1 MQQPQLHF
9 DSQRYSESV
18 KLTPNPNPPLHQPQ
32 GQQGG
37 VPVGGDGSG
46 SMHLNNGTVVDHT
59 TQMQPTEAPPSGP
72 AIASEVEQTVQ
83 PQQCIRQG
91 CTNLAIINSDW
102 EDEYCSSECVVTHC
116 RDVFGHWVQSNSTPQ
131 QTISTVK

>member
-18 KLTPNPNPPLHQPQ
+18 KLTPNPQHHHQQ
-32 GQQGG
+32 GQ
-37 VPVGGDGSG
+37 GGDGSDGG
-46 SMHLNNGTVVDHT
+46 SMHLNNGTVTDHT
-59 TQMQPTEAPPSGP
+59 NQMQPTEAPPSGP

-91 CTNLAIINSDW
+91 CTNMAIVNSDW